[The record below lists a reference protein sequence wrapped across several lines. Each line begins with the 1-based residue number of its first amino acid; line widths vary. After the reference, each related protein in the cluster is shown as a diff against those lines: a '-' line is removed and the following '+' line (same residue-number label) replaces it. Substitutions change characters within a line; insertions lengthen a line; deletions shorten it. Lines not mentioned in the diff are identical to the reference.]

1 MAFSGIESGIAEA
14 PPTHFKCKRSI
25 NPTRCMKGGE
35 IRYSSRAPALPESL
49 TRTTG
54 QLSGKVLPFR
64 RLLTGTAGLGALLS
78 IAGMVLMVRAMSGEP
93 DVTELRP
100 HLEMMLLETD
110 VGMAWAVRMIAL
122 AVAGLAVI
130 PNSRA
135 PGISLVIAATA
146 GGIALASQA
155 WSGHGAMD
163 EGNRRYWHFTA
174 DILHLLVA
182 GAWLGAL
189 LAFGLMAQN
198 RVLQSEVHI
207 RLLARAVKRFEGV
220 GALIV
225 VIITVTGV
233 VNYLFIV
240 GPRLDGA
247 LLSHYGILLALKVLL
262 FAGMLVLAALNR
274 FHLGPLL
281 ERSLRESQHHV
292 AARALRRSVVV
303 EMVVAV
309 LIVGLVAWLG
319 TLSPEV
325 E

>member
-1 MAFSGIESGIAEA
+1 
-14 PPTHFKCKRSI
+14 
-25 NPTRCMKGGE
+25 
-35 IRYSSRAPALPESL
+35 
-49 TRTTG
+49 
-54 QLSGKVLPFR
+54 
-64 RLLTGTAGLGALLS
+64 LLTGTAGLGALLS